1 MFLIFYKDLTKYICH
16 YKILQ
21 YANDTV
27 VYCANNEVSS
37 VENSLDDELK
47 RISTFCYNNEL
58 ILNLKKSKTE
68 LMLCEISR
76 KLTKWRDLQLLYRD
90 KIIMNNYR
98 YKYLENIVDP
108 SLNMT
113 DDFDIKW
120 KKVSFRIKI
129 VSKMEHFLS
138 FTAAVRIYNMMIVP
152 LLTYSSTLHLKLYS
166 CQISRLS
173 NIEKC
178 AKHNIRQ
185 NYRPTPIENSLK
197 KQACLLVK
205 MCLTNIVVRML
216 KAILI

>member
-21 YANDTV
+21 HANDTV

-152 LLTYSSTLHLKLYS
+152 LLTYSSTLHLKLSS

-185 NYRPTPIENSLK
+185 NYRPKPIENSLK

-205 MCLTNIVVRML
+205 MCLTNIVVRIL